1 MRSLRIALTV
11 LAVAGCLWIAPL
23 ADAAVGDY
31 RLVSGTIAW
40 PLSVAGERTVVIQ
53 GDDGVMHFAELA
65 PGESFR
71 QLRAGHRVSVLGREG
86 FKPDQLLFAQIERRE
101 DANDNTSAPA
111 ALPTAVVTGPVTP
124 DIRESPDIVF
134 GTVDHVKGRS
144 LSVTTPRGQRVQ
156 VDITAIDAD
165 IRRDLRPGD
174 QVTVFAPNRA
184 SGVAV
189 ATGIMVDHTSASSP
203 SASPR

>member
-40 PLSVAGERTVVIQ
+40 PLAVSGERTVVIQ
-53 GDDGVMHFAELA
+53 GDDGVTHFVELA

-71 QLRAGHRVSVLGREG
+71 QLRAGDRVSVLGREG
-86 FKPDQLLFAQIERRE
+86 FKSDQLIFAQIERRE
-101 DANDNTSAPA
+101 DANDTNASAPA
-111 ALPTAVVTGPVTP
+111 ALPTAVATAATGP
-124 DIRESPDIVF
+124 DIRESPDVVF
-134 GTVDHVKGRS
+134 GIVDHVKGRS
-144 LSVTTPRGQRVQ
+144 LSVTTRRGQRVQ
-156 VDITAIDAD
+156 VDIAAIDAD

-184 SGVAV
+184 GGVAV
-189 ATGIMVDHTSASSP
+189 ATGIMVDHTSAP
-203 SASPR
+203 AASGR